1 MLLTYNL
8 ISGILVGASISILER
23 FIGYIAYIG
32 VWLLASQYKVFRKII
47 GFGLGILGISLSILP
62 LLRALLHAGHLHWSD
77 LDWGMGVFCYVG
89 YVFAISPD
97 VDAYLKKRPN
107 KSIKSNS

>member
-1 MLLTYNL
+1 MLLTYNV
-8 ISGILVGASISILER
+8 ITGILVGAPTSILEW
-23 FIGYIAYIG
+23 FIYIIAYIG
-32 VWLLASQYKVFRKII
+32 VWLLASQARVFRKII
-47 GFGLGILGISLSILP
+47 GFGVGILAISWLILP
-62 LLRALLHAGHLHWSD
+62 LLHAGHLHWSD

-97 VDAYLKKRPN
+97 VDAYLKKGPN